1 MAATSR
7 EIVAITG
14 LPKMEDSATETGSP
28 LRVIPAVTPS
38 EKGSAKL
45 DEKKHLYHLLALLT
59 QMRG

>member
-1 MAATSR
+1 
-7 EIVAITG
+7 
-14 LPKMEDSATETGSP
+14 MEDSATETGSP